1 MDYANLRKMPNLL
14 RKYRKVRGLKE
25 KDVARILNLKS
36 PSRISRWEKGACLPS
51 LANAFRLAK
60 LYRVMVD
67 AIFVDLSDFL
77 GEEIKGRENELSGQ
91 KTSSGKH
98 V

>member
-1 MDYANLRKMPNLL
+1 MPNLL
-14 RKYRKVRGLKE
+14 RKYRKVRGLTE
-25 KDVARILNLKS
+25 KDVARLLNLKS

-51 LANAFRLAK
+51 LVNAFRLAR

-67 AIFVDLSDFL
+67 ALFTDLADSLKED
-77 GEEIKGRENELSGQ
+77 IRKQENELPGQ

-98 V
+98 G

>member
-25 KDVARILNLKS
+25 KDVARMLNLKS
-36 PSRISRWEKGACLPS
+36 ASRISRWEKGICLPS
-51 LANAFRLAK
+51 LANAFRLAA

-67 AIFVDLSDFL
+67 ALFTDMSDSL
-77 GEEIKGRENELSGQ
+77 KEEIHKSEEELLSR
-91 KTSSGKH
+91 KNHPNKH
-98 V
+98 G